1 MINLSFQP
9 VISILHASCMHPGTK
24 ETMLQ
29 PRQGNGWREE
39 FVLPLDRAGV
49 NFNQGN
55 VGPEIVYQQ

>member
-1 MINLSFQP
+1 
-9 VISILHASCMHPGTK
+9 MHPGTK